1 MCGDPFWR
9 FLFCWEGVSIVPSKP
24 MRPCLYPG
32 CTALV
37 RSGYCDAHR
46 PPDTA
51 RRSERS
57 RAYRRWYSLSVWTD
71 ELRPQQLAREPFCRT
86 CAARGLRTR
95 ATDVDHV
102 VPHDGD
108 WARFTDPGNLES
120 LCHSC
125 HSRKTAAES
134 RAKARSNRR

>member
-1 MCGDPFWR
+1 MA
-9 FLFCWEGVSIVPSKP
+9 SKP
-24 MRPCLYPG
+24 LRPCLHPG

-46 PPDTA
+46 PPESA
-51 RRSERS
+51 RRSAKS
-57 RAYRRWYSLSVWTD
+57 QSYRRWYSLRIWTD
-71 ELRPQQLAREPFCRT
+71 VLRPQQLAREPFCRE
-86 CAARGLRTR
+86 CARRGLRVY

-108 WARFTDPGNLES
+108 WSKFADTENLQS

-125 HSRKTAAES
+125 HSAKTIAES
-134 RAKARSNRR
+134 RAKAVRRRR